1 MSVRPPLLSSWSKR
15 AMHTALIA
23 SAFALPITPAN
34 AADFS
39 TPFDGVVTSAS
50 TSAPSAMAAPGQSP
64 ALIISNQP
72 LPEDLAAK
80 IYSRPARASD
90 ISPNMVMQNMYDTP
104 SQTVVSRKIEELR
117 SDLFTLQRNVSGLSE
132 RAVTVQSTTQSGA
145 AEYYAAVATISTQLQ
160 SGSTPGNP
168 RLVQRLATAQDALE
182 NLADRISAMSD
193 LSMEIAN
200 QSSFAS
206 YLLESVRAAYGLTGA
221 MEEDHTRLAQ
231 LEDSINN
238 TIVVLER
245 LQNNTSDDVTRTSA
259 YLATERSNLRAL
271 ALSIENGDLYG
282 KALSARPFSNVPLF
296 STASTTVPVMPTAA
310 TAGVMPAAY
319 ATTAPA
325 APLSGPR
332 PLAKIKF
339 DKNDVNY
346 QEPVYLAVHEAL
358 QRFPNASFDLV
369 AVHPEKGNP
378 AQVAI
383 ESSRARR
390 NAEKVLRTLTEMGLP
405 VERIN
410 LSYAPSSDATSNE
423 VHLYIR

>member
-1 MSVRPPLLSSWSKR
+1 MTRFSGLRMIHKSTLRLSVSALVIL
-15 AMHTALIA
+15 TALPV
-23 SAFALPITPAN
+23 SAAEIKLAATEPPA
-34 AADFS
+34 
-39 TPFDGVVTSAS
+39 
-50 TSAPSAMAAPGQSP
+50 

-72 LPEDLAAK
+72 LPSDLAAQV
-80 IYSRPARASD
+80 YSRPTRAPEVTPQRILST
-90 ISPNMVMQNMYDTP
+90 IYDTP

-117 SDLFTLQRNVSGLSE
+117 SDLFNLQKNVTGLSE
-132 RAVTVQSTTQSGA
+132 RAVQLQGNTQSGA

-160 SGSTPGNP
+160 AGSTPGNP
-168 RLVQRLATAQDALE
+168 RLVQRLASAQDALE
-182 NLADRISAMSD
+182 NLADRISAMND
-193 LSMEIAN
+193 LGMEIAN

-221 MEEDHTRLAQ
+221 IEEDHTRLAQ

-271 ALSIENGDLYG
+271 ALAIENGDMYG
-282 KALSARPFSNVPLF
+282 KALSTRPFSSVPAF
-296 STASTTVPVMPTAA
+296 SAIGAPTSVS
-310 TAGVMPAAY
+310 GNGF
-319 ATTAPA
+319 APQG
-325 APLSGPR
+325 APNLSGPR

-339 DKNDVNY
+339 DKNDVKY
-346 QEPVYLAVHEAL
+346 EEPIYLAVHEAL
-358 QRFPNASFDLV
+358 QKYPNATFDLV

-410 LSYAPSSDATSNE
+410 LSYAPSGEAHSNE

>member
-1 MSVRPPLLSSWSKR
+1 MLSLPGLSRPVPVALYALLL
-15 AMHTALIA
+15 ATVFTMPAYAQQATLQMA
-23 SAFALPITPAN
+23 STPAGGTPD
-34 AADFS
+34 AA
-39 TPFDGVVTSAS
+39 
-50 TSAPSAMAAPGQSP
+50 P

-72 LPEDLAAK
+72 LPADLSAQ
-80 IYSRPARASD
+80 IYSRPTRAPD
-90 ISPNMVMQNMYDTP
+90 VNTQEIMRGIYDAP

-117 SDLFTLQRNVSGLSE
+117 SDLFNLQRNVTGLSE
-132 RAVTVQSTTQSGA
+132 RAVGLQSGTQQGA
-145 AEYYAAVATISTQLQ
+145 ANYYAAVATISTQLQ
-160 SGSTPGNP
+160 AGSTPGNP

-182 NLADRISAMSD
+182 ALADRINNMND
-193 LSMEIAN
+193 LGMEIAN

-271 ALSIENGDLYG
+271 ALAIENGDLYG
-282 KALSARPFSNVPLF
+282 KALSSRPFSNVPMF
-296 STASTTVPVMPTAA
+296 SAGAPGAPVASGGLAVSG
-310 TAGVMPAAY
+310 AGQPA
-319 ATTAPA
+319 A

-339 DKNDVNY
+339 DKADVNY

-358 QRFPNASFDLV
+358 QKYPNATFDLV

-410 LSYAPSSDATSNE
+410 LSYAPSGEAVSNE

>member
-1 MSVRPPLLSSWSKR
+1 MPRPSGSVIVTRSLALLMG
-15 AMHTALIA
+15 ATFLCAPVH
-23 SAFALPITPAN
+23 AN
-34 AADFS
+34 EWQ
-39 TPFDGVVTSAS
+39 PW
-50 TSAPSAMAAPGQSP
+50 APSAPAMVTPASTPAP

-72 LPEDLAAK
+72 LPQDLAAQ
-80 IYSRPARASD
+80 IYSRPARSPD
-90 ISPNMVMQNMYDTP
+90 INAQQIMRGIYDAP

-117 SDLFTLQRNVSGLSE
+117 SDLFNLQRNVTGLSE
-132 RAVTVQSTTQSGA
+132 RAVQLQATTQQGA
-145 AEYYAAVATISTQLQ
+145 ADYYAAVATISTQLQ
-160 SGSTPGNP
+160 AGSTPGNP
-168 RLVQRLATAQDALE
+168 RLVQRLATAQDGLE

-193 LSMEIAN
+193 LGMEIAN

-271 ALSIENGDLYG
+271 ALAIENGDLYG
-282 KALSARPFSNVPLF
+282 KALSSRPFSNVPPF
-296 STASTTVPVMPTAA
+296 SAGGPPIGPVYQGQAMARPMVSGPN
-310 TAGVMPAAY
+310 GVAMAQPQGMGA
-319 ATTAPA
+319 
-325 APLSGPR
+325 PR
-332 PLAKIKF
+332 PLAKIRF
-339 DKNDVNY
+339 DKNDVKY
-346 QEPVYLAVHEAL
+346 EEPVYLAVHEAL
-358 QRFPNASFDLV
+358 QKFPNATFDLV

-410 LSYAPSSDATSNE
+410 LSYAPSNDATSNE
-423 VHLYIR
+423 VHLYVR

>member
-1 MSVRPPLLSSWSKR
+1 MIRLSGSYLLSLRSL
-15 AMHTALIA
+15 ALLMGATFLCSPAAQAQANNWQLA
-23 SAFALPITPAN
+23 SAPLPASQPA
-34 AADFS
+34 
-39 TPFDGVVTSAS
+39 
-50 TSAPSAMAAPGQSP
+50 P

-72 LPEDLAAK
+72 LPEDLAAQ
-80 IYSRPARASD
+80 IYSRPTRTPD
-90 ISPNMVMQNMYDTP
+90 VTPQTIMRGIYDAP

-117 SDLFTLQRNVSGLSE
+117 SDLFNLQRNVTGLSE
-132 RAVTVQSTTQSGA
+132 RAVALQATTQSGA
-145 AEYYAAVATISTQLQ
+145 ADYYAAVATISTQLQ
-160 SGSTPGNP
+160 AGSTPGNP

-182 NLADRISAMSD
+182 NLAERISGMSD
-193 LSMEIAN
+193 LGMEIAN

-271 ALSIENGDLYG
+271 ALAIENGDMYG
-282 KALSARPFSNVPLF
+282 KALSSRPFSNVPPF
-296 STASTTVPVMPTAA
+296 SAGGPPIGPMYSGGGMAQAPMVSGQDGMMTPASMPQPQART
-310 TAGVMPAAY
+310 
-319 ATTAPA
+319 
-325 APLSGPR
+325 GPR
-332 PLAKIKF
+332 PLAKIRF
-339 DKNDVNY
+339 DRADVKY
-346 QEPVYLAVHEAL
+346 EEPVYLAVNEAL
-358 QRFPNASFDLV
+358 QKFPNATFDLV

-410 LSYAPSSDATSNE
+410 LSYAPSGEATSNE
-423 VHLYIR
+423 VHLYVR

>member
-1 MSVRPPLLSSWSKR
+1 MTPLFGATSLHRSFLCRSAS
-15 AMHTALIA
+15 ALILVA
-23 SAFALPITPAN
+23 SLAPCTSVQ
-34 AADFS
+34 AADMQLA
-39 TPFDGVVTSAS
+39 TVNPQ
-50 TSAPSAMAAPGQSP
+50 AAP

-72 LPEDLAAK
+72 LPADLAAQV
-80 IYSRPARASD
+80 YSRPARAPEV
-90 ISPNMVMQNMYDTP
+90 SPQRILSTIYDTP

-117 SDLFTLQRNVSGLSE
+117 SDLFNLQKNVTGLSE
-132 RAVTVQSTTQSGA
+132 RAVQLQGNTQSGA
-145 AEYYAAVATISTQLQ
+145 ADYYASVATISTQLQ
-160 SGSTPGNP
+160 AGSTPGNP
-168 RLVQRLATAQDALE
+168 RLVQRLASAQDALE
-182 NLADRISAMSD
+182 NLADRISAMND
-193 LSMEIAN
+193 LGMEIAN

-221 MEEDHTRLAQ
+221 IEEDHTRLAQ

-271 ALSIENGDLYG
+271 ALAIENGDMYG
-282 KALSARPFSNVPLF
+282 KALSNRPFS
-296 STASTTVPVMPTAA
+296 SVPVFSSTGGAPMSVSGNNFAPPTAA
-310 TAGVMPAAY
+310 PAM
-319 ATTAPA
+319 A
-325 APLSGPR
+325 APR

-339 DKNDVNY
+339 DKNDVKY
-346 QEPVYLAVHEAL
+346 EEPVYLAVHEAL
-358 QRFPNASFDLV
+358 QKYPNATFDLV

-410 LSYAPSSDATSNE
+410 LSYAPSGEASSNE

>member
-1 MSVRPPLLSSWSKR
+1 MICLTGPLYSFRLSLMLAVSTLTLLPAPTWAANVLDDPSV
-15 AMHTALIA
+15 
-23 SAFALPITPAN
+23 
-34 AADFS
+34 
-39 TPFDGVVTSAS
+39 G
-50 TSAPSAMAAPGQSP
+50 PGPTP

-72 LPEDLAAK
+72 LPDDLAAQV
-80 IYSRPARASD
+80 YSRPMRAPETTPQKVLST
-90 ISPNMVMQNMYDTP
+90 IYASP

-117 SDLFTLQRNVSGLSE
+117 SDLFNLQKHVTELSE
-132 RAVTVQSTTQSGA
+132 RAVTIQSNTQTGA
-145 AEYYAAVATISTQLQ
+145 ADYYAAIATISTQLQ
-160 SGSTPGNP
+160 AGSTPGNP
-168 RLVQRLATAQDALE
+168 RLVQKLATAQDSLE
-182 NLADRISAMSD
+182 SLADRISAMND
-193 LSMEIAN
+193 LGMEIAN

-221 MEEDHTRLAQ
+221 VEEDHTRLAQ

-238 TIVVLER
+238 TIVVLDR

-271 ALSIENGDLYG
+271 ALAIENGDMYG
-282 KALSARPFSNVPLF
+282 KSLSNRPFSNVPAF
-296 STASTTVPVMPTAA
+296 AA
-310 TAGVMPAAY
+310 TAPYIGAPMQMTPVSYNAPAY
-319 ATTAPA
+319 APSGAPA
-325 APLSGPR
+325 LSGPR

-339 DKNDVNY
+339 DKNYVNY

-358 QRFPNASFDLV
+358 EKYPDASFDLV

-410 LSYAPSSDATSNE
+410 LSYAPSAEATSNE
-423 VHLYIR
+423 VHIYIR

>member
-1 MSVRPPLLSSWSKR
+1 MLSLPGLTRPVSVAVR
-15 AMHTALIA
+15 TALILATVLTCPAYAQQATLQMA
-23 SAFALPITPAN
+23 SAPA
-34 AADFS
+34 
-39 TPFDGVVTSAS
+39 G
-50 TSAPSAMAAPGQSP
+50 AAPEPAP

-72 LPEDLAAK
+72 LPPDLSAQ
-80 IYSRPARASD
+80 IYSRPTRAPD
-90 ISPNMVMQNMYDTP
+90 VNTQEIMRGIIDAP

-117 SDLFTLQRNVSGLSE
+117 SDLFNLQRNVSGLSE
-132 RAVTVQSTTQSGA
+132 RAVQLQSGTQQGA
-145 AEYYAAVATISTQLQ
+145 ANYYAAVATISTQLQ
-160 SGSTPGNP
+160 AGSTPGNP

-182 NLADRISAMSD
+182 ALADRINNMND
-193 LSMEIAN
+193 LGMEIAN

-271 ALSIENGDLYG
+271 ALAIENGDLYG
-282 KALSARPFSNVPLF
+282 KALSSRPFSNVPLF
-296 STASTTVPVMPTAA
+296 SASTPGAPVASGGLTASTSAAMPIAQT
-310 TAGVMPAAY
+310 
-319 ATTAPA
+319 
-325 APLSGPR
+325 LSGPR

-339 DKNDVNY
+339 DKADVNY

-358 QRFPNASFDLV
+358 QKYPNATFDLV

-405 VERIN
+405 VERVN
-410 LSYAPSSDATSNE
+410 LSYAPSGEATSNE

>member
-1 MSVRPPLLSSWSKR
+1 MSVRTPSLFYWSKR
-15 AMHTALIA
+15 TLHAALMA
-23 SAFALPITPAN
+23 SAIALPVTAIQ
-34 AADFS
+34 AADF
-39 TPFDGVVTSAS
+39 TKPFDAPVSSAS
-50 TSAPSAMAAPGQSP
+50 AP

-72 LPEDLAAK
+72 LPDDLAAK
-80 IYSRPARASD
+80 IYSRPARAPDVST
-90 ISPNMVMQNMYDTP
+90 SMVMQNMYDTP

-132 RAVTVQSTTQSGA
+132 RAVNLQGNTQSGA

-160 SGSTPGNP
+160 AGSTPGNP

-182 NLADRISAMSD
+182 NLADRISGMSD
-193 LSMEIAN
+193 LSMEVAN

-282 KALSARPFSNVPLF
+282 KALSSRPFSNVPLF
-296 STASTTVPVMPTAA
+296 STASTTAPVMPTAA
-310 TAGVMPAAY
+310 TSGVMPAAY
-319 ATTAPA
+319 ATPA

-339 DKNDVNY
+339 DRNDVNY

-358 QRFPNASFDLV
+358 QKYPNASFDLV

-410 LSYAPSSDATSNE
+410 LSYAPSANATSNE